1 MRQIQEMVKDIFSS
15 KKATGGDNIK
25 LILVNN

>member
-1 MRQIQEMVKDIFSS
+1 MRQIQEMIKEILSS

-25 LILVNN
+25 LMLVSN